1 MNIRKRFSGQ
11 LIIVFMF
18 LIFLSL
24 SIVTGFIFQANKIIQ
39 YKNEISE
46 LNKEI
51 DSTKSEINKLK
62 KLEKSNYSGNL
73 EHIARSRLNMV
84 KKDEIIYV
92 DMEKE
97 SN

>member
-1 MNIRKRFSGQ
+1 MNIRKKFSGQ
-11 LIIVFMF
+11 FIIVFVF
-18 LIFLSL
+18 FIFLAS
-24 SIVTGFIFQANKIIQ
+24 SIITGFIFQANKMIQ

-62 KLEKSNYSGNL
+62 KIEKSSDNDNL

-84 KKDEIIYV
+84 KKNEIIYV
-92 DMEKE
+92 DMGKE